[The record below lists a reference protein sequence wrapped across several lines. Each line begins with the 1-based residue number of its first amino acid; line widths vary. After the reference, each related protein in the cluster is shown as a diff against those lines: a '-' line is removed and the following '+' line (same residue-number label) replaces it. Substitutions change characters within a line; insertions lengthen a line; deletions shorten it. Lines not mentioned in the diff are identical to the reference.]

1 MSRPRLAVLAAIHR
15 ETVLCATWEAYLAGI
30 PMTWLTY
37 GEHRP

>member
-1 MSRPRLAVLAAIHR
+1 MTLSILAAIHR
-15 ETVLCATWEAYLAGI
+15 ETILCATWEAYLSGV